1 MGQIWALFNKL
12 HSGNITST
20 SDTKGE
26 YAKEIDIWHKY
37 KTMSEVI
44 IMFDFENE
52 KYNIK
57 KTWLIKNILD
67 RYKLS
72 ELVLNLGNGQ
82 LITW

>member
-1 MGQIWALFNKL
+1 MNVFNKL

-26 YAKEIDIWHKY
+26 YAKEKLINIWYKY
-37 KTMSEVI
+37 KNKSEVI

-67 RYKLS
+67 RYILS
-72 ELVLNLGNGQ
+72 ELVLNLGNG
-82 LITW
+82 